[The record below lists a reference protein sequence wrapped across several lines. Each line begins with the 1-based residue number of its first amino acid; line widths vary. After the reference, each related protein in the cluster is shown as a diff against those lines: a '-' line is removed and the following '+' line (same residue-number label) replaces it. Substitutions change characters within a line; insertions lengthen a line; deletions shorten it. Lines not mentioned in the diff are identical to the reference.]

1 MSAVKLFKNDF
12 SVKAAYL
19 WRLDAS
25 VCSLCLMV
33 LENDYLNAIYNL
45 FTMTER
51 EGSGVKTIWRW
62 SEPGSERRLG
72 TPLRAGRWG
81 RWGRKALIGKKKRTD
96 EMKWRGIA
104 ADGCHSLTES
114 FPAFSCPLRT
124 QITQLSASQCHSSIA
139 RSQWLSKSLGCR
151 SPPFIIP
158 LGSNMLQ
165 KAPLSILPID
175 GTQRHYQFKLC
186 FRASGTFPVQAR
198 HILLMA
204 ALKFKTWHLTF
215 VRTVV
220 IQTTQTQGQVQVW
233 GDA

>member
-1 MSAVKLFKNDF
+1 MPFIIYSQ
-12 SVKAAYL
+12 
-19 WRLDAS
+19 WR
-25 VCSLCLMV
+25 
-33 LENDYLNAIYNL
+33 
-45 FTMTER
+45 
-51 EGSGVKTIWRW
+51 
-62 SEPGSERRLG
+62 SERAAG
-72 TPLRAGRWG
+72 WKPYGAGRSRGQSGGWG
-81 RWGRKALIGKKKRTD
+81 HLWGQGGEGGEAGRLWLEKKKRTD

-165 KAPLSILPID
+165 KAPLSMLPID